1 MSLRVGDRAS
11 ISRQFTEAELAAFA
25 DLAADHNPIHLNA
38 EFARTTAFG
47 RRIVHG
53 MLAASLFSGLLGER
67 LPGRGTVYL
76 GQELRFLR
84 PLYLGEAVTA
94 NVEVIAIREDKP
106 IVTLRTWCTDAAGE
120 VLIDGQAVVKI

>member
-1 MSLRVGDRAS
+1 MQLKVGDRAAVT
-11 ISRQFTEAELAAFA
+11 RRFEDREVRAFAELVG
-25 DLAADHNPIHLNA
+25 DHNPLHLDDDY
-38 EFARTTAFG
+38 ARTTPFG
-47 RRIVHG
+47 RRIAHG

-84 PLYLGEAVTA
+84 PIHLGEPITA
-94 NVEVIAIREDKP
+94 SVEVLSIREDKP

-120 VLIDGQAVVKI
+120 LLVDGQAVVKA